1 MFNLINGDCLEELSK
16 IKKKS
21 VDLILTDLP
30 YGVTDCK
37 WDVIIPFDKLWPL
50 YNDILKDNGVCV
62 LFGSEPF
69 STLMRSSNIKMYK
82 YDWIWQKSSVTD
94 FLNAKKQPLRCY
106 ENICVFYKK
115 QPTYNPQ
122 MRTGFKP
129 YTACYTKDKHNIY
142 GVIKQHGK
150 VVRNNGERYP
160 INVLQF
166 DKNSD
171 IKLHPSQKPVKLLE
185 YIIKTYTNEGDLVVD
200 SCMGSGSTGE
210 ACLNTN
216 RQFIGIEKD
225 KYFF

>member
-82 YDWIWQKSSVTD
+82 YDWIWQKSSVTG
-94 FLNAKKQPLRCY
+94 FLNTKKRL
-106 ENICVFYKK
+106 
-115 QPTYNPQ
+115 
-122 MRTGFKP
+122 
-129 YTACYTKDKHNIY
+129 
-142 GVIKQHGK
+142 
-150 VVRNNGERYP
+150 
-160 INVLQF
+160 
-166 DKNSD
+166 
-171 IKLHPSQKPVKLLE
+171 
-185 YIIKTYTNEGDLVVD
+185 
-200 SCMGSGSTGE
+200 
-210 ACLNTN
+210 
-216 RQFIGIEKD
+216 
-225 KYFF
+225 